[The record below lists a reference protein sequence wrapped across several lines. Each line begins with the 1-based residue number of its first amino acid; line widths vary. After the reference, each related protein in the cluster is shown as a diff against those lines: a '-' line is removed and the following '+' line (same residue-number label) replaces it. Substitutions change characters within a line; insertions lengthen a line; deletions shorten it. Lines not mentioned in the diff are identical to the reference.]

1 MHQSLSKPESCP
13 DQLGWL
19 EVVATD
25 SSMDQVAR
33 DLATHLQSLPLP
45 KDGDRSRRFI
55 LKVGRCGLS
64 LQDQSQPQMQPLWL
78 DAAAM
83 RRRFSGRDLLA
94 RSIGRRCRSVVD
106 ATAGF
111 GHDAFHLFDL
121 GKHVVAI
128 ERSPVVAA
136 MLADAID
143 RLIPP
148 ARSNSFQLICD
159 DARRR
164 FIQCD
169 PPDVIYLDPMFPD
182 RQGRSALGG
191 KESRILRAL
200 VGKDEDAGDLL
211 RLAQSIALQR
221 VVVKRPAWAGP
232 LGSAPDLEY
241 RGRAIRYDAY
251 LTA

>member
-1 MHQSLSKPESCP
+1 M
-13 DQLGWL
+13 
-19 EVVATD
+19 
-25 SSMDQVAR
+25 R
-33 DLATHLQSLPLP
+33 PLRLNSA
-45 KDGDRSRRFI
+45 G
-55 LKVGRCGLS
+55 
-64 LQDQSQPQMQPLWL
+64 
-78 DAAAM
+78 M

-111 GHDAFHLFDL
+111 GHDAFHLFHL
-121 GKHVVAI
+121 GKRVIAI

-143 RLIPP
+143 RLVPS
-148 ARSNSFQLICD
+148 ARSDSLQLICD

-164 FIQCD
+164 VTQCD

-182 RQGRSALGG
+182 RQGRSALAG
-191 KESRILRAL
+191 KELQILRAL
-200 VGKDEDAGDLL
+200 VGDDEDARDLL
-211 RLAQSIALQR
+211 HVARSVALQR

-232 LGSAPDLEY
+232 LGSVPDLEY
-241 RGRAIRYDAY
+241 RGRAVRYDVY